1 MKPVAEEHPLSSC
14 NHFIA
19 AVPMEEGLPGPAHT
33 IAGFYSRLG
42 LALLGTVVDGDCGID
57 VACQM
62 EGLPQ
67 TAEQR
72 TLLREE
78 PLGHFRWWKLLQRAV
93 VSERVLTALIT

>member
-14 NHFIA
+14 NHCIA
-19 AVPMEEGLPGPAHT
+19 AVPMGEGLPGPAHT
-33 IAGFYSRLG
+33 IEGFYSRLG
-42 LALLGTVVDGDCGID
+42 LALLGTAVDGDCGID

-78 PLGHFRWWKLLQRAV
+78 PLGHFRCWKSLQRAV
-93 VSERVLTALIT
+93 VSACVLN

>member
-1 MKPVAEEHPLSSC
+1 MLATISSPQC
-14 NHFIA
+14 PCMG
-19 AVPMEEGLPGPAHT
+19 VLQGPAHT
-33 IAGFYSRLG
+33 IEGFYSTLG

-78 PLGHFRWWKLLQRAV
+78 PLGHFRCWKSLQRAV
-93 VSERVLTALIT
+93 VSLNMQSIDLCTHN

>member
-1 MKPVAEEHPLSSC
+1 MMPATEEHPLSSC

-19 AVPMEEGLPGPAHT
+19 AVPMGEGLPGPAHT
-33 IAGFYSRLG
+33 IEGFYSRLG
-42 LALLGTVVDGDCGID
+42 LALLGAVVDGDCGID

-78 PLGHFRWWKLLQRAV
+78 PLGHSRCLEV
-93 VSERVLTALIT
+93 VAAHSGQ